1 MKKNMGSTDKII
13 RVLFAIV
20 VAVLFYTKTV
30 EGTLALVLGILATVM
45 VATSLVS
52 FCPLYLP
59 FGLSTRKRKNK

>member
-13 RVLFAIV
+13 RLLFAIV

-45 VATSLVS
+45 VATSLIS

-59 FGLSTRKRKNK
+59 FGLSTRKKKV